1 MTVRIAEALV
11 SLRPGAEFN
20 SGDTYESIVWLSPN
34 ITIPTKEE
42 VEQELARLQALWINN
57 EYQRL
62 RASAYPSWEDQ
73 MDLLYHGGYDG
84 WRAAITAVK
93 NQYPKPTE

>member
-1 MTVRIAEALV
+1 MTVRIVEALV
-11 SLRPGAEFN
+11 SLCPTAEFN
-20 SGDTYESIVWLSPN
+20 CGDTYASIVWLTPEVPMP
-34 ITIPTKEE
+34 TIEE
-42 VEQELARLQALWINN
+42 VEQEMARLEALYVRN

-62 RASAYPSWEDQ
+62 RAKAYPSWEDQ

-84 WRAAITAVK
+84 WKAAITAVK